1 MQSIELIHSEIKSLH
16 RLNYNHLEYFW
27 HVARAGGVARAA
39 EALLVSQPTISLQ
52 LKQLE
57 REVGRKLFERAGR
70 RLVLTDAGRVAFA
83 YANEIFQAGQEM
95 MNAIE
100 LQPKDRPLR
109 LAVGVLDVIP
119 KSVVYRLLEPALKL
133 PQPVRIVCRE
143 DKSDRLLADL
153 AARRF
158 DVVLSD
164 GPIGTA
170 MHVRGFNHLLAE
182 SGITFFA
189 SPSIAAKLA
198 RGFPRSLDGAPMLLP
213 TEGTEMRRALNLWL
227 ASKRVHP
234 SVAGEFDDSATM
246 TSFGRTGLGVFPVPR
261 VVEQQ
266 VRQGRGL
273 RVVGRTD
280 SVRERYYAITTDAKL
295 EHPGVVAIREA
306 ARKRLSPP

>member
-1 MQSIELIHSEIKSLH
+1 MHSQTKSIKQ
-16 RLNYNHLEYFW
+16 LNYNHLEYFW

-39 EALLVSQPTISLQ
+39 EELLVSQPTISLQ

-70 RLVLTDAGRVAFA
+70 GLVLTDAGRVAYA

-100 LQPKDRPLR
+100 LQPRDRPLR

-133 PQPVRIVCRE
+133 PQPIRIVCRE

-170 MHVRGFNHLLAE
+170 MQVRGFNHLLAE
-182 SGITFFA
+182 TGITFFA
-189 SPSIAAKLA
+189 SPSLGAKLA

-213 TEGTEMRRALNLWL
+213 TDGTEMRRALNLWFE
-227 ASKRVHP
+227 SKRVHP

-246 TSFGRTGLGVFPVPR
+246 TSFGRAGLGVFPVPR

-280 SVRERYYAITTDAKL
+280 SVRERYYAITVDAKL

-306 ARKRLSPP
+306 ARKRLPSP